1 MRRTTAAGV
10 LLAVA
15 LAVVGTRPA
24 PARAQSTAEP
34 MLVIVP
40 DGEALRDDT
49 NAGFSVAA
57 QAGGGVWQTAVVEN
71 RSPHLTLTIRL
82 HGARADGSAGDE
94 AAWVMPTE
102 ESVRIEPRSSRSV
115 EFTVAPP
122 DGVAPGVHEVVLEAL
137 AVEATDPGGVPVEL
151 PEPAPRATVT
161 VRIEVLAGAPVRD
174 GTGHTAGANAS
185 PGSRAGDEPSGRATG
200 RAPLPDGVHDDNT
213 TFTLVLAILLVL
225 TLTVSAQTLWR
236 RRRSGAEVGAAPSAP
251 GPPGGTGAAPAA
263 AADQPSA
270 PPRPEPRMLVW
281 QRRAAER
288 RLALRREREREEWE
302 ARRQAA
308 ELWARA
314 ARSAR
319 ERSEREAILRAKV
332 RAELTAEG
340 VELSTQLAEV
350 RRAEEELRLAERRRA
365 EAQRKEEAERLAQE
379 RAKEQARR
387 LGTRH
392 AAVRAAADAVRAA
405 ETRRRKEADLNRRA
419 VLALRADV
427 ARRVATRPFESVLSA
442 PEPVAPLPFEDQVPE
457 RFARA
462 TPPPPKPR
470 PRRALDLSAGAGDG
484 ERSAPDAEGSGGSS
498 GGARGSGRRRRLPAL
513 GIGRPDVTALDV
525 AALNERLSA
534 RAGGPPR

>member
-24 PARAQSTAEP
+24 PARAQAAAEP
-34 MLVIVP
+34 VLVVVP
-40 DGEALRDDT
+40 DGDALRDGT

-71 RSPHLTLTIRL
+71 RSAHLTLTVRL
-82 HGARADGSAGDE
+82 HGTRADGSAGDE
-94 AAWVMPTE
+94 AAWLMPSE

-115 EFTVAPP
+115 EFTIAPP
-122 DGVAPGVHEVVLEAL
+122 SGVAPGVEEVLLEAL
-137 AVEATDPGGVPVEL
+137 AVEATGPGSVPVDL
-151 PEPAPRATVT
+151 PDPAPRATVT
-161 VRIEVLAGAPVRD
+161 VRIEVLRGAPVRD
-174 GTGHTAGANAS
+174 VTGRTGAAAPPES
-185 PGSRAGDEPSGRATG
+185 GADGQPVGSATG
-200 RAPLPDGVHDDNT
+200 RAPVPQEVHDDNT
-213 TFTLVLAILLVL
+213 TFVLVLAILLVF
-225 TLTVSAQTLWR
+225 TLIVSAQTLWR
-236 RRRSGAEVGAAPSAP
+236 RRRTGPDTGAAPIVPNA
-251 GPPGGTGAAPAA
+251 PGGTGTTPAA
-263 AADQPSA
+263 DSEQPPA
-270 PPRPEPRMLVW
+270 PPRPESRMLVW

-350 RRAEEELRLAERRRA
+350 QRAEEELRLAERRRA
-365 EAQRKEEAERLAQE
+365 ELGRKEEAERLARE
-379 RAKEQARR
+379 RAKEAARR

-419 VLALRADV
+419 ALGLRADL
-427 ARRVATRPFESVLSA
+427 ARRVATRPFESTLTA
-442 PEPVAPLPFEDQVPE
+442 TEPVAPLPFEGRIPD

-470 PRRALDLSAGAGDG
+470 PKRVLDLSESDDVGRRSTSDG
-484 ERSAPDAEGSGGSS
+484 EDSGASATVTRA
-498 GGARGSGRRRRLPAL
+498 GRRRRAL
-513 GIGRPDVTALDV
+513 AIGIGRPDVTALDV

-534 RAGGPPR
+534 RAGEPRR

>member
-24 PARAQSTAEP
+24 PARAQEAAEP
-34 MLVIVP
+34 VLVVVP
-40 DGEALRDDT
+40 GGEALRDAP

-71 RSPHLTLTIRL
+71 RSPHLTLTVRL
-82 HGARADGSAGDE
+82 GGAATHGSTGDE
-94 AAWVMPTE
+94 AAWLMPSE

-122 DGVAPGVHEVVLEAL
+122 DGVPPGVEEVVLEAL
-137 AVEATDPGGVPVEL
+137 AVEATGPGGIPVEL

-174 GTGHTAGANAS
+174 GTGRTTGAAAS
-185 PGSRAGDEPSGRATG
+185 PGGTDERVGAATG
-200 RAPLPDGVHDDNT
+200 RAPVPEGVHDDNT

-225 TLTVSAQTLWR
+225 TLAASAQTLWR
-236 RRRSGAEVGAAPSAP
+236 RRRTGAEAGAPPSAP
-251 GPPGGTGAAPAA
+251 GGTGTTPAA
-263 AADQPSA
+263 DADEPPA

-288 RLALRREREREEWE
+288 RMALRREREREEWE

-319 ERSEREAILRAKV
+319 ERSEREAILRARV

-365 EAQRKEEAERLAQE
+365 EAERKEDAERLARE
-379 RAKEQARR
+379 RAKEAARR

-427 ARRVATRPFESVLSA
+427 ARRVATRPFESALPA
-442 PEPVAPLPFEDQVPE
+442 PEPVAPLPFEGQVPD

-470 PRRALDLSAGAGDG
+470 PRRVLDLSGGDG
-484 ERSAPDAEGSGGSS
+484 ERPAPDTEGSGASSGSS
-498 GGARGSGRRRRLPAL
+498 RGTGRRRRMPAI

-534 RAGGPPR
+534 RAGTPPR

>member
-24 PARAQSTAEP
+24 PARAQEAVEP
-34 MLVIVP
+34 VLVIVP
-40 DGEALRDDT
+40 GGEALRDGT
-49 NAGFSVAA
+49 NSGFSVAA

-71 RSPHLTLTIRL
+71 RSPHLTLAVQLRGT
-82 HGARADGSAGDE
+82 GSDGSAGDK
-94 AAWVMPTE
+94 AAWLMPSE

-122 DGVAPGVHEVVLEAL
+122 GGVTPGVEEVVLEAI
-137 AVEATDPGGVPVEL
+137 AVEATGPGGVPVEL
-151 PEPAPRATVT
+151 PDPAPRATVG
-161 VRIEVLAGAPVRD
+161 VRIEVLGGAPVRD
-174 GTGHTAGANAS
+174 ATGRTGAAA
-185 PGSRAGDEPSGRATG
+185 PPEGGVDEQPVGGATG
-200 RAPLPDGVHDDNT
+200 RAPVPGGVHDDNT
-213 TFTLVLAILLVL
+213 TFVLVLAILLVL
-225 TLTVSAQTLWR
+225 TLVASAQTLWKR
-236 RRRSGAEVGAAPSAP
+236 RRP
-251 GPPGGTGAAPAA
+251 GPDTGAAPGVPNASGGTGTTP
-263 AADQPSA
+263 AADAEQPPA
-270 PPRPEPRMLVW
+270 PPRPEPRTLVW

-365 EAQRKEEAERLAQE
+365 ELERKEEAERLARE
-379 RAKEQARR
+379 RAKEAARR

-419 VLALRADV
+419 VLGLRADL
-427 ARRVATRPFESVLSA
+427 ARRVATRPFESTLTA
-442 PEPVAPLPFEDQVPE
+442 AEPVAPLPFEDRVPE

-470 PRRALDLSAGAGDG
+470 PRRALDLPQGDDVG
-484 ERSAPDAEGSGGSS
+484 GSPASDGEGSGASTTA
-498 GGARGSGRRRRLPAL
+498 ARAGRRRRAL
-513 GIGRPDVTALDV
+513 AIGIGRPDVTALDV

-534 RAGGPPR
+534 RAGEPRR